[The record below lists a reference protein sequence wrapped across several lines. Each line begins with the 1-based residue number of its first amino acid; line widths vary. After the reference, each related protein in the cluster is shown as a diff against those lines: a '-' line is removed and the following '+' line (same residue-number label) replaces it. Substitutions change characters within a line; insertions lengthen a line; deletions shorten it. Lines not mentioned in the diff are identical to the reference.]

1 MIYNKMLNEYEK
13 NWLEKMLSYP
23 LKRKDEIVAQIN
35 QASIVREY
43 TGYYLSVKFMEIPP
57 IIDCLESTGVIL
69 EMRAYFKKEVPI
81 QFLLHFKRGSVS
93 ELEIFKADSSKIQS
107 NINLNGA
114 QIETIVDPR
123 WRK

>member
-1 MIYNKMLNEYEK
+1 
-13 NWLEKMLSYP
+13 
-23 LKRKDEIVAQIN
+23 
-35 QASIVREY
+35 
-43 TGYYLSVKFMEIPP
+43 MEIPP